1 MSEWMNIQKSFY
13 HFTQLKNK
21 AQTAEVEIK
30 EFSTFLAGYFFILNL
45 CRIMKYKSP
54 L

>member
-1 MSEWMNIQKSFY
+1 MNIQKSFY

-21 AQTAEVEIK
+21 VQAAEVEIK

-45 CRIMKYKSP
+45 SQNNEI
-54 L
+54 